1 MVDPGKRKHEKLDVT
16 GSGLKK
22 RLLIVEGEKP
32 NIGSTEASGVLE
44 RLDAFLPRIREAN
57 QELVKNG
64 SAGNESV
71 EKETGTITMGE
82 VDDEERHVEMQVL
95 VDDSLGEIV
104 KDSDGVSG
112 TTPEKPRVEI
122 VEEQTK
128 ETD

>member
-1 MVDPGKRKHEKLDVT
+1 MAYSGKRKHEKLEVT

-32 NIGSTEASGVLE
+32 NIGSTQASRVLE

-57 QELVKNG
+57 QELMKNG
-64 SAGNESV
+64 TAGNESV
-71 EKETGTITMGE
+71 EKETGTITIGE

-95 VDDSLGEIV
+95 VDDSLQELV

-112 TTPEKPRVEI
+112 KAPEKPKVEF
-122 VEEQTK
+122 VKEKEEEK
-128 ETD
+128 N